1 MYSGLGLMLNG
12 AWRRAS
18 DGKTLPVVSPVTEEP
33 VGAIPAA
40 TLADVEEALASSA
53 AAFVRWRAVPAW
65 ERGAVLQRIAQGM
78 MARKARFAEM
88 VSRETGKP
96 LRESESETV
105 AAAEQFA
112 WYAEEAKRVYGM
124 TIPSR
129 SRDVR
134 MSVSFEPVGVCVALT
149 AWNFPVLLPAR
160 KVAAALA
167 AGCSTILKPSPD
179 TSGAA
184 MLMAEAALEAGL
196 PAGTFNVLTG
206 DPARIAEALIA
217 SPIVR
222 KVSLTGSVRVGR
234 EILRQCAAKITRASM
249 ELGGHAPVI
258 VHSDADPV
266 EAARTVAAAK
276 FRNAGQVCISPSRF
290 LVAEGIRHEF
300 EGAFADQARGLR
312 LGDGLDPAT
321 QVGPM
326 VNRRGRERA
335 IRLVRDAVARGAT
348 LLAGGSVPGGFP
360 RGWFFEPTVLGSTP
374 ADAAVMLEEPF
385 APIAPIAGFKDAADA
400 VAMANALPYGLAGYV
415 FTRDSALAAWTA
427 ESLEVGMV
435 GINDLL
441 LATAEAPFG
450 GVKESGF
457 GREGGALGIHD
468 YLSPKYVKHR
478 LLGLP

>member
-18 DGKTLPVVSPVTEEP
+18 DGKTLPVVSPVTEQP
-33 VGAIPAA
+33 VGAIPDA
-40 TLADVEEALASSA
+40 TLADVEEALGSSA

-65 ERGAVLQRIAQGM
+65 ERGAILQRIAQGM
-78 MARKARFAEM
+78 MDRKARFAEM

-112 WYAEEAKRVYGM
+112 WYAEEAKRIYGM

-134 MSVSFEPVGVCVALT
+134 MAVSFEPVGVCVALT

-179 TSGAA
+179 TPGAA

-196 PAGTFNVLTG
+196 PAGAFNVLTG

-234 EILRQCAAKITRASM
+234 EVLRQCAAKITRASM

-266 EAARTVAAAK
+266 ETARTVAAAK

-290 LVAEGIRHEF
+290 LVAEGLRREF
-300 EGAFADQARGLR
+300 EAAFAEQAKGLR

-321 QVGPM
+321 QMGPM

-335 IRLVRDAVARGAT
+335 IGLVGDAVGRGAT
-348 LLAGGSVPGGFP
+348 LLAGGGVPDGFP

-374 ADAAVMLEEPF
+374 VDAAVMREEPF
-385 APIAPIAGFKDAADA
+385 APIAPIAGFRDAAAA
-400 VAMANALPYGLAGYV
+400 VAMANAIPYGLAAYV
-415 FTRDSALAAWTA
+415 FTRDSALATWTA
-427 ESLEVGMV
+427 ESLEAGMV
-435 GINDLL
+435 GVNDLL
-441 LATAEAPFG
+441 LASAEAPFG

-457 GREGGALGIHD
+457 GREGGALGIYD

>member
-12 AWRRAS
+12 DWRRAS
-18 DGKTLPVVSPVTEEP
+18 DGKTLPVVSPVTEETI
-33 VGAIPAA
+33 GAIPAA

-53 AAFVRWRAVPAW
+53 AAFTRWRAVPAW
-65 ERGAVLQRIAQGM
+65 ERSAVLQRMAQHM

-105 AAAEQFA
+105 AAAEQFV

-134 MSVSFEPVGVCVALT
+134 MAVSFEPVGVCAALT

-160 KVAAALA
+160 KVAPALA
-167 AGCSTILKPSPD
+167 AGCCVILKPSPD

-196 PAGTFNVLTG
+196 PAGALNVLTG
-206 DPARIAEALIA
+206 DPAAIARALIA
-217 SPIVR
+217 SPVVR

-234 EILRQCAAKITRASM
+234 EILQQCAAKITRASM

-290 LVAEGIRHEF
+290 LVAEGIRRDF
-300 EGAFADQARGLR
+300 EAAFADFAKGLR

-321 QVGPM
+321 QMGPM
-326 VNRRGRERA
+326 VNARGRERA

-348 LLAGGSVPGGFP
+348 LLAGGGVPGGFP
-360 RGWFFEPTVLGSTP
+360 KGWFFEPTVLGSTP
-374 ADAAVMLEEPF
+374 AAAAIMIEEPF
-385 APIAPIAGFKDAADA
+385 APIAPIAGFQSPADA
-400 VAMANALPYGLAGYV
+400 LEMANGLPYGLAGYV
-415 FTRDSALAAWTA
+415 FTRDSALASWTA
-427 ESLEVGMV
+427 EGLQVGMV

-468 YLSPKYVKHR
+468 YLDPKYVKHR

>member
-1 MYSGLGLMLNG
+1 MYAKLGLMLNG
-12 AWRRAS
+12 RWHPAS
-18 DGKTLPVVSPVTEEP
+18 DGKTLPVTSPVTEEII
-33 VGAIPAA
+33 GAIPAA
-40 TLADVEEALASSA
+40 TPADVEEALRSSA
-53 AAFVRWRAVPAW
+53 AAFEKWRTVPAW
-65 ERGAVLQRIAQGM
+65 ERGAVLQRMAQQLL
-78 MARKARFAEM
+78 AHKDRFAEM

-105 AAAEQFA
+105 ASADQFT
-112 WYAEEAKRVYGM
+112 WYAEEAKRVYGK

-134 MSVSFEPVGVCVALT
+134 MAVNFEPVGVCAALT
-149 AWNFPVLLPAR
+149 AWNFPILLPAR

-167 AGCSTILKPSPD
+167 AGCTVILKPSPD

-184 MLMAEAALEAGL
+184 LLLAEAALEAGL
-196 PAGTFNVLTG
+196 PAGALNVLTG
-206 DPARIAEALIA
+206 DPAAIARALIA
-217 SPIVR
+217 SPVVR

-234 EILRQCAAKITRASM
+234 EILAQCAAKITRVSM

-258 VHSDADPV
+258 VHADADPV

-290 LVAEGIRHEF
+290 LVAEGIRGEF
-300 EGAFADQARGLR
+300 EAAFAAYAKDLR

-321 QVGPM
+321 QMGPM
-326 VNRRGRERA
+326 LNARGRERA
-335 IRLVRDAVARGAT
+335 LRLVKDAVACGAT
-348 LLAGGSVPGGFP
+348 LLAGGGVPSGLS
-360 RGWFFEPTVLGSTP
+360 RGYFFEPTVLGSTP
-374 ADAAVMLEEPF
+374 ATAAIMVEEPF
-385 APIAPIAGFKDAADA
+385 APVAPIAGFQDPATALE
-400 VAMANALPYGLAGYV
+400 MANSLPYGLAGYV
-415 FTRDSALAAWTA
+415 FTRDSALASWTA
-427 ESLEVGMV
+427 EGLQVGMV

-450 GVKESGF
+450 GVKESGY
-457 GREGGALGIHD
+457 GREGGALGIYD